1 MQSNKEI
8 AVRLFD
14 NPMYGTTH
22 GKGMYRTAVFNGT
35 ADLMKP
41 ELKYLLDFECIE
53 RWANR
58 SKNANDDMMCQH
70 VLPNSHSNQLASWVV
85 RYDTVTKAKERVNGF
100 CTIDLQTNKLELLID
115 DTELGIEGTWK
126 LDVKPCKAVFGKK
139 TPQLLATN
147 AELNKL

>member
-35 ADLMKP
+35 ADLIAP
-41 ELKYLLDFECIE
+41 ELKYLLDFEE
-53 RWANR
+53 VVRWANR
-58 SKNANDDMMCQH
+58 SKNADDDMTCQH
-70 VLPNSHSNQLASWVV
+70 VLSNSHSNLLVSWIV
-85 RYDTVTKAKERVNGF
+85 RYDTFTKTKTRVSGF
-100 CTIDLQTNKLELLID
+100 CTIDLQTNKLELLIV
-115 DTELGIEGTWK
+115 DTELGVEDTWQ
-126 LDVKPCKAVFGKK
+126 LDVKPCKAVLGKK

-147 AELNKL
+147 AELNKV